1 MSPGPA
7 RPQSAPLLRTVMSR
21 STIGLFVGLLLGFV
35 AIFGGFLEFL
45 AVVLFATAG
54 LLVGRFLDGKLDLQ
68 DFAGSRGR
76 RS

>member
-1 MSPGPA
+1 
-7 RPQSAPLLRTVMSR
+7 MSR
-21 STIGLFVGLLLGFV
+21 STIGLFVGLLLGIV

-45 AVVLFATAG
+45 AVVLFAAAG